1 MPAVGFRCYV
11 MRGGACRRPDH
22 SPEVNNHG
30 AIRSRHQARLKPLT
44 TPDGRYIVVRG
55 RLWRAANPGLAP
67 DIRSGLVGDLMEARR
82 EVKAA
87 RRADDLERLAAA
99 RRAVNTA
106 KIALG
111 ERGPVWW
118 TDEAGDFHR
127 HLVKNTPYADWY
139 LEIETP

>member
-1 MPAVGFRCYV
+1 
-11 MRGGACRRPDH
+11 
-22 SPEVNNHG
+22 
-30 AIRSRHQARLKPLT
+30 
-44 TPDGRYIVVRG
+44 
-55 RLWRAANPGLAP
+55 
-67 DIRSGLVGDLMEARR
+67 MEARR